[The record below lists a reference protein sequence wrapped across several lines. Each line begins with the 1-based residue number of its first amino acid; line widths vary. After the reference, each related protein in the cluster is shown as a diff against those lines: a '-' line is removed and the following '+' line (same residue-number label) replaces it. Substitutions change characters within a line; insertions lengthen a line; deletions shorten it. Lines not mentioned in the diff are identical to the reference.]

1 MDVSGVESQA
11 FSVKSA
17 CYLVICYLGS
27 WLLDLAIEDRVI
39 PDWVIGLLLIG
50 LLLIG
55 LLLIGL
61 LGVAKFAR
69 ICNAAPG
76 RNLQDR
82 AFGGLAAQ

>member
-55 LLLIGL
+55 LL
-61 LGVAKFAR
+61 GVAKFAR